1 MEINLEWKD
10 KYLVGVE
17 EIDTQHKQFF
27 SLIVQAYELPDRSIA
42 NPDADRFIHDLMRY
56 AIFHFN
62 NEEKLMTDQGYP
74 KLQEQKME
82 HIRILKELTNRIL
95 EAKSK
100 DGEITPI
107 LSFMITWFIDHTT
120 FADRDIGLYIRKHSV
135 SH

>member
-27 SLIVQAYELPDRSIA
+27 SLIVQAYKLPDRSIA
-42 NPDADRFIHDLMRY
+42 NQDADRFIHDLMRY

-100 DGEITPI
+100 NGEITPI

-135 SH
+135 SQ